1 MLRVDR
7 MPVWEDPRGL
17 LDFTLADG
25 GPAGTA
31 CFVASTFGLRTGFV
45 DTVGDDDLGEHR
57 RRSLEK
63 AGVDTSRLVPR
74 EGPEDHVVVVYV
86 DAATGERVF
95 SFRRGFL
102 SRPVDASELDRAY
115 IESARI
121 LHLDG
126 SHGAAALAAARW
138 MKEAGGT
145 VVLDAAATSHEV
157 LEPAR
162 ALVAETDVLI
172 CGSGFAPM
180 LTGEEDVWRA
190 GRAALDLGPRVV
202 VQTEGAA
209 GQLHGVPRRRVPHT
223 RVRSRRRRHD
233 GRRRHV
239 SRRLP
244 GGPGQGLG
252 SRALRRVLVGGRGPA
267 LHRARQPQGD
277 PVDGRGR
284 GADGG
289 PAGRQGGGRGDGAV
303 RVQGEKRMGRI
314 GITFNYWG
322 NEWMEDIEEYER
334 RMARAAAIG
343 FDLMSFSQ
351 DVLFLYTA
359 EQKKRFVASAAEH
372 GIRVNYMAGLGPKQ
386 DINSDSEE
394 DRRRGIAHLRALAE
408 TASEMQEMAGG
419 GGADVGGAIT
429 GVMRQG
435 LDGRDKERCWAHA
448 VGAMREAMK
457 TAEDLGVT
465 FHIEVLNRFEHFLI
479 NTCDEALRFL
489 DDVGSPNLKM
499 MLDTY
504 HMNIE
509 EDSLGEAIVRAGD
522 QLGTFHIG
530 ENNRRPPGRGHIPW
544 DEVVAALHEIGYDR
558 DTVMEPIV
566 HMGGGVGNLLGVWR
580 DMTDN
585 RDLDEA
591 AREGLEFYR
600 SKLAVAQTGCAGVP
614 AGIRREAPASGNGG
628 RA

>member
-1 MLRVDR
+1 M
-7 MPVWEDPRGL
+7 
-17 LDFTLADG
+17 G
-25 GPAGTA
+25 G
-31 CFVASTFGLRTGFV
+31 
-45 DTVGDDDLGEHR
+45 
-57 RRSLEK
+57 
-63 AGVDTSRLVPR
+63 
-74 EGPEDHVVVVYV
+74 
-86 DAATGERVF
+86 
-95 SFRRGFL
+95 
-102 SRPVDASELDRAY
+102 
-115 IESARI
+115 
-121 LHLDG
+121 
-126 SHGAAALAAARW
+126 
-138 MKEAGGT
+138 
-145 VVLDAAATSHEV
+145 
-157 LEPAR
+157 
-162 ALVAETDVLI
+162 
-172 CGSGFAPM
+172 
-180 LTGEEDVWRA
+180 
-190 GRAALDLGPRVV
+190 
-202 VQTEGAA
+202 
-209 GQLHGVPRRRVPHT
+209 
-223 RVRSRRRRHD
+223 
-233 GRRRHV
+233 
-239 SRRLP
+239 
-244 GGPGQGLG
+244 
-252 SRALRRVLVGGRGPA
+252 
-267 LHRARQPQGD
+267 
-277 PVDGRGR
+277 
-284 GADGG
+284 
-289 PAGRQGGGRGDGAV
+289 
-303 RVQGEKRMGRI
+303 I

-359 EQKKRFVASAAEH
+359 EQKKRFLGTAAEH

-408 TASEMQEMAGG
+408 KASEMQRMAGG

-435 LDGRDKERCWAHA
+435 LDGREKERCWAHA
-448 VGAMREAMK
+448 VSSMREAMK

-580 DMTDN
+580 DMTAG

-591 AREGLEFYR
+591 AREGLDFYR
-600 SKLAVAQTGCAGVP
+600 TKLQAAQTGRAASGTGCAGAP
-614 AGIRREAPASGNGG
+614 AGIRREAPASGKGG
-628 RA
+628 GA